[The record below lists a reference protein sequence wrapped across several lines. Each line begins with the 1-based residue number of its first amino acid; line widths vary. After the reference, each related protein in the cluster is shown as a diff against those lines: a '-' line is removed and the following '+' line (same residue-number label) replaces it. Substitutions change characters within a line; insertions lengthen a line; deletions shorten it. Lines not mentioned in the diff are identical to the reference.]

1 MSSEYSGEVVEIE
14 VARYGLRTFRHIPA
28 EEAVMEPNHFLV
40 QQTLQ
45 MTWAFLG
52 VDYSQDDTGK
62 PMELCS
68 TAMQGSYWKD
78 GVCEAVCGI
87 PVNAHKN
94 LLIELAALTTGVE
107 PVYRHQAPQE
117 DCHCGIYAAH
127 TLKAL
132 SDQFSGYV
140 DDIVA
145 VVAAEGQ
152 TIIGDKGFR
161 TQRAR
166 VVAYWCSDRV
176 APTAADQF
184 AEAQRYADVS
194 SMLADYGLER
204 GYPSSAPERHA
215 WGGYVLSGGGG
226 GGAGA
231 TLTFGWEAS
240 TNPSEQSATRNGIR
254 KYAVLGVNFA
264 ASALN
269 FALFAASH
277 SLWSLGFAVVSL
289 VVGVFFLL
297 VVVNK

>member
-1 MSSEYSGEVVEIE
+1 MSSDYSGEVAELE

-28 EEAVMEPNHFLV
+28 EDAAMEPNHFLV
-40 QQTLQ
+40 QHTLH

-52 VDYSQDDTGK
+52 VDYSQDNTGK

-78 GVCEAVCGI
+78 GVCEAVCRI

-107 PVYRHQAPQE
+107 PVYGHQAPQE

-127 TLKAL
+127 TLQVL
-132 SDQFSGYV
+132 RDQFIGYV

-166 VVAYWCSDRV
+166 VVAYWCSDSV

-184 AEAQRYADVS
+184 SEAQRYADVS
-194 SMLADYGLER
+194 PMLADYGLDDGRPTAAEHSWPHR
-204 GYPSSAPERHA
+204 MLSTSTESSLHFSPTHRRDQKKLPRAA
-215 WGGYVLSGGGG
+215 V
-226 GGAGA
+226 
-231 TLTFGWEAS
+231 TTS
-240 TNPSEQSATRNGIR
+240 TQGP
-254 KYAVLGVNFA
+254 V
-264 ASALN
+264 
-269 FALFAASH
+269 
-277 SLWSLGFAVVSL
+277 
-289 VVGVFFLL
+289 
-297 VVVNK
+297 